1 MSLSTLSRA
10 IVRVQKKHGIRKERI
25 GEESTWMLSR
35 FYPILETSPLFF
47 SGLYKLKYHTCICK
61 GSGSKE
67 NLHWKE
73 AQRIRRT
80 LQKQLEGDGADN
92 SSLDQ

>member
-35 FYPILETSPLFF
+35 FYPILEGEVYSHKNAISRFAA
-47 SGLYKLKYHTCICK
+47 KLTQVAVLRKRSCGIKTETHY
-61 GSGSKE
+61 
-67 NLHWKE
+67 
-73 AQRIRRT
+73 RI
-80 LQKQLEGDGADN
+80 
-92 SSLDQ
+92 